1 MSAASSPPSVFMPH
15 ASMENMSE
23 MQQGLIM
30 AVRAL
35 SADAEEDQVTGEE
48 LRAQLADLY
57 PPTVLLG
64 PDMMRQPLIHQQL
77 LAWLHT
83 REVYLG
89 GTDDMR
95 SVKRLAA
102 TLYPAGGDKVAA
114 QQILANIDNCNE
126 SLCRYATVPGVYG
139 RNAGLERI
147 LSTPPSGARSGPIA
161 DASAASDDRDD
172 IPPPNLGAQDARSG
186 LPPLAAF
193 GRSASQG
200 VAGRRPNVDAGPVH
214 SGFGED
220 TAEATDNIL
229 ALRISLRFKNNSSK
243 FSGDP
248 NECLDDFVADYE
260 LVCRDYG
267 LSPMQMLRYIYNLLR
282 DDAKRFYLNELV
294 HSVNSYDL
302 MVMRLR
308 NEYHSDVRQSQA
320 RNKLASLRMVAFESK
335 GMSVEQALTATYQAV
350 LTGSKLLPPSH
361 SGEVFRVEYLRD
373 AVVGYEWATE
383 PLSRVSTHKLGF
395 QKLYGELQAALF
407 QHQEAKRARL
417 QDAAS
422 GRTTQTDG
430 GNEVSAFY
438 QGQGRYERKHVGVG
452 NRAVEKPTGRFNP
465 LSIMGCFNC
474 DNPKHTINDCPLP
487 RDVARAALKRL
498 EYLSKRKA
506 GRGATAQ
513 VLFELCSQI
522 NETAAAIKEEA
533 NPDKDAPKP
542 AEDLESDT
550 LFAALVNVSALV
562 NADEGADDVQDFA
575 ARD

>member
-1 MSAASSPPSVFMPH
+1 MPR
-15 ASMENMSE
+15 AIMAQMSE

-35 SADAEEDQVTGEE
+35 TADAEEDQVTGEE

-64 PDMMRQPLIHQQL
+64 PDMMRQPFIHQQL
-77 LAWLHT
+77 LAWLRTH
-83 REVYLG
+83 EVYLG
-89 GTDDMR
+89 GTEDMR

-126 SLCRYATVPGVYG
+126 SLCRYATAPGAYG
-139 RNAGLERI
+139 RTAGPEGFV
-147 LSTPPSGARSGPIA
+147 STPPSGARSAALA

-172 IPPPNLGAQDARSG
+172 VPPPNLGTQDARSG
-186 LPPLAAF
+186 LPPLASF
-193 GRSASQG
+193 GRPANQG
-200 VAGRRPNVDAGPVH
+200 NVAGGRPQIDLGPTH
-214 SGFGED
+214 SGHGAD
-220 TAEATDNIL
+220 SMDATDNTL
-229 ALRISLRFKNNSSK
+229 AHRISLRFKDSSSK

-267 LSPMQMLRYIYNLLR
+267 LSRMQMLRYFYNLLSG
-282 DDAKRFYLNELV
+282 DAKRFYLNELV
-294 HSVNSYDL
+294 HVVDTYDS

-320 RNKLASLRMVAFESK
+320 RNKLASLRMKAFESK
-335 GMSVEQALTATYQAV
+335 GMSVEAALTSTYQAV

-373 AVVGYEWATE
+373 AVVGYDWATE

-407 QHQEAKRARL
+407 QHQEAKRARI

-422 GRTTQTDG
+422 GVVTKMDDD
-430 GNEVSAFY
+430 NEVSTFY

-452 NRAVEKPTGRFNP
+452 NRAVQQSTGRFNP

-513 VLFELCSQI
+513 VLFELCTQI
-522 NETAAAIKEEA
+522 NETAATVAEAVNSEE
-533 NPDKDAPKP
+533 DAPKP
-542 AEDLESDT
+542 PEDLEPDT
-550 LFAALVNVSALV
+550 LFAALVSGSATV
-562 NADEGADDVQDFA
+562 DAEEGDNDGQVFA
-575 ARD
+575 QRD